1 MSEHGPTAQGARA
14 AIDPWVFF
22 IAAGISLAFVLWG
35 VIDADGVG
43 AVADDVLTWI
53 ISTFGWVFVIGTAGF
68 LVFAFVL
75 AFSRFGKVRLG
86 RDDDRPEF
94 RTVSWIA
101 MMFSAGMG
109 IGLMFYAVAEPISHM
124 TAPPAGTEEAG
135 TAAAAQQAM
144 SISYFHWALHP
155 WAIYAIVGLALA
167 YFTFR
172 KGMPNLI
179 SSAFYPLLG
188 DRVKGPIGRS
198 IDILAIF
205 ATLFGSAT
213 SLGLGAL
220 QINSGLDF
228 LWGVEPS
235 DAIAVTI
242 IAVLTLAFVLSAVS
256 GVHRGIQWLSNGNM
270 ILAILL
276 VLFLLIVGPTV
287 FQFETL
293 VESIGGY
300 ATMIVPASFRT
311 GAFGDSEWLSSW
323 TIFYWAWWISWAP
336 FVGTFIARISKG
348 RTVRQ
353 FVVGVLGIPSGVSFV
368 WFAVFG
374 GAAIDLQL
382 GGTDLGGI
390 VGTPEIA
397 LFTMLE
403 EFPLAGLT
411 SFVVDRAGGA
421 VLRQRRGRRVAG
433 DGHAVLAREPHAFAP
448 RGHRVGRRDRRVG
461 RGPAAG
467 RRPQLAPA
475 GRDHRRRAVHDRD
488 GRALHIGVQGARR
501 GGGAADHPRDRP
513 RAHRA
518 RAGGARSHACPT
530 THSARSAA
538 SSTCSP
544 SSTACASTGR
554 RSSRPRAAASPRPGS
569 RPSTSSPAARTS

>member
-1 MSEHGPTAQGARA
+1 
-14 AIDPWVFF
+14 
-22 IAAGISLAFVLWG
+22 
-35 VIDADGVG
+35 
-43 AVADDVLTWI
+43 
-53 ISTFGWVFVIGTAGF
+53 
-68 LVFAFVL
+68 
-75 AFSRFGKVRLG
+75 
-86 RDDDRPEF
+86 
-94 RTVSWIA
+94 

-242 IAVLTLAFVLSAVS
+242 ITVLTAAFVLSAVS

-300 ATMIVPASFRT
+300 LTMIVPASFRT
-311 GAFGDSEWLSSW
+311 GAFGDSEWLSAW

-353 FVVGVLGIPSGVSFV
+353 FVIGVLGIPSGVSFV

-390 VGTPEIA
+390 VGHARDRA
-397 LFTMLE
+397 LHDARGVPARRPHL
-403 EFPLAGLT
+403 
-411 SFVVDRAGGA
+411 VRRDRAGGA
-421 VLRQRRGRRVAG
+421 VLRQRRGRRVARH
-433 DGHAVLAREPHAFAP
+433 GHAVLAREP
-448 RGHRVGRRDRRVG
+448 R
-461 RGPAAG
+461 
-467 RRPQLAPA
+467 
-475 GRDHRRRAVHDRD
+475 RRRARWSSC
-488 GRALHIGVQGARR
+488 GASRP
-501 GGGAADHPRDRP
+501 APRP
-513 RAHRA
+513 R
-518 RAGGARSHACPT
+518 SCCWP
-530 THSARSAA
+530 AA
-538 SSTCSP
+538 S
-544 SSTACASTGR
+544 A
-554 RSSRPRAAASPRPGS
+554 RSSRPR
-569 RPSTSSPAARTS
+569 SSPPRRSRS

>member
-1 MSEHGPTAQGARA
+1 VEQRQESPRIDSTVFWVA
-14 AIDPWVFF
+14 AVLSAIFVAWGVFF
-22 IAAGISLAFVLWG
+22 ADSLAAVFEAVLFSYL
-35 VIDADGVG
+35 IPN
-43 AVADDVLTWI
+43 
-53 ISTFGWVFVIGTAGF
+53 FGWVFILSSFGF
-68 LVFAFVL
+68 L
-75 AFSRFGKVRLG
+75 AFSVYLAASRYGRIRLG
-86 RDDDRPEF
+86 GDDERPEF
-94 RTVSWIA
+94 STVSWVA

-109 IGLMFYAVAEPISHM
+109 IGLMFFGVAEPMSHM
-124 TAPPAGTEEAG
+124 GTPPFGLAEPNTKG
-135 TAAAAQQAM
+135 AAQVAM
-144 SISYFHWALHP
+144 EYSYFHWALHP

-188 DRVKGPIGRS
+188 DRVNGPIGRS

-235 DAIAVTI
+235 DG
-242 IAVLTLAFVLSAVS
+242 IAVLIITVLTAAFVLSAVS
-256 GVHRGIQWLSNGNM
+256 GVHKGIQWLSNGNM

-276 VLFLLIVGPTV
+276 VLFLLVVGPTV

-300 ATMIVPASFRT
+300 LTMIVPASFRT
-311 GAFGDSEWLSSW
+311 GAFGDSEWLSAW

-353 FVVGVLGIPSGVSFV
+353 FVIGVLGIPSGVSFV

-411 SFVVDRAGGA
+411 SFVVIVLVALFFISGADAASLVMGMLSSRGSLNPPRPVTILWGIATGASAAVLLLAGG
-421 VLRQRRGRRVAG
+421 LGSLQQ
-433 DGHAVLAREPHAFAP
+433 
-448 RGHRVGRRDRRVG
+448 
-461 RGPAAG
+461 AA
-467 RRPQLAPA
+467 
-475 GRDHRRRAVHDRD
+475 
-488 GRALHIGVQGARR
+488 II
-501 GGGAADHPRDRP
+501 
-513 RAHRA
+513 
-518 RAGGARSHACPT
+518 
-530 THSARSAA
+530 
-538 SSTCSP
+538 
-544 SSTACASTGR
+544 
-554 RSSRPRAAASPRPGS
+554 AAAPFTVVMIGLCVSVFKALAQEAAPLIVPE
-569 RPSTSSPAARTS
+569 PAPEPTERMPVRAS